1 MLEGMDI
8 KNDECYW
15 FVVYTEVINETLLL
29 DPRLAAGD
37 LVSMVAKS
45 PAGYL

>member
-1 MLEGMDI
+1 MGWQPHLAQSYSLRISMI
-8 KNDECYW
+8 HVRK
-15 FVVYTEVINETLLL
+15 TLLL

-37 LVSMVAKS
+37 LAAMVAKS